1 MRRTIQ
7 RRTTLNEVLLV
18 VKAEQRGNG
27 FCRRTTGHLNDAVV
41 AVLAL
46 EYIDA
51 GVGGLFVARALQ
63 LLARRCVHKGPI
75 ALHSQ
80 AGLVLRDVDHIAL
93 ARLLGMVDAHERRPH
108 RIETCKIVAD
118 AGLAHQR
125 SRRLFLA
132 VQRHKARKRLTDH
145 VHAGTRHVIRITE
158 MTVTGN
164 VNNHQLRVQLEH
176 MFVGVAPLVIHA
188 GLRGLDPHVSPLK
201 QFVEHIL

>member
-1 MRRTIQ
+1 MKCSSSSRPS
-7 RRTTLNEVLLV
+7 N
-18 VKAEQRGNG
+18 AANG

-93 ARLLGMVDAHERRPH
+93 ARLLGMVDAMS
-108 RIETCKIVAD
+108 A
-118 AGLAHQR
+118 AHI
-125 SRRLFLA
+125 A
-132 VQRHKARKRLTDH
+132 
-145 VHAGTRHVIRITE
+145 
-158 MTVTGN
+158 
-164 VNNHQLRVQLEH
+164 
-176 MFVGVAPLVIHA
+176 
-188 GLRGLDPHVSPLK
+188 
-201 QFVEHIL
+201 